1 MAITAT
7 FEIAPTTLL
16 AVVKEIF
23 EVTSAQAE
31 LTPRSIEKLTE
42 LAKANTIAVV
52 YKDNSLV
59 GWGAVERLTKNM
71 SEIGMVFIKPEH
83 RSAEVFNA
91 LMQLV
96 ANRKDTYLLA
106 TYDQALIRYVKTVW
120 NAKETNLLG
129 AIFLSHGKF
138 LTKRLNS
145 ESRKSIST
153 RLNDSKPSYA
163 IIERG

>member
-7 FEIAPTTLL
+7 FEIEPTKLPT
-16 AVVKEIF
+16 VVKEIF
-23 EVTSAQAE
+23 LVTSAQAE
-31 LTPRSIEKLTE
+31 LTPRSVEKLTA
-42 LAKANTIAVV
+42 LAKANTLAVV
-52 YKDNSLV
+52 YMENMLI
-59 GWGAVERLTKNM
+59 GWAAVEKLTKNL

-96 ANRKDTYLLA
+96 AKRKDTYLLA
-106 TYDQALIRYVKTVW
+106 TYDQSLIRYVKTVW

-129 AIFLSHGKF
+129 AIVRSKGKF

-145 ESRKSIST
+145 ESRRSIKT
-153 RLNDSKPSYA
+153 RLKETKPSYA
-163 IIERG
+163 IVGRK

>member
-7 FEIAPTTLL
+7 FEIAPTKLP
-16 AVVKEIF
+16 AVVKEVF

-42 LAKANTIAVV
+42 LAKANALAVV
-52 YKDNSLV
+52 YKDNSLI
-59 GWGAVERLTKNM
+59 GWAAVERLTKNF

-83 RSAEVFNA
+83 RSAEVFNG

-96 ANRKDTYLLA
+96 AKRKDTYLLA

-120 NAKETNLLG
+120 DAKEINLLG
-129 AIFLSHGKF
+129 AILLSHGKF

-145 ESRKSIST
+145 ESWKSIST

>member
-7 FEIAPTTLL
+7 FEIEPTKLP

-31 LTPRSIEKLTE
+31 LTPRSVEKLTA
-42 LAKANTIAVV
+42 LAKANTLAVV
-52 YKDNSLV
+52 YKDKSLI
-59 GWGAVERLTKNM
+59 GWAAVEKLTNNL

-96 ANRKDTYLLA
+96 AKRKDTYLLA
-106 TYDQALIRYVKTVW
+106 TYDQSLIRYVKTVW

-129 AIFLSHGKF
+129 AIVRSKGKF
-138 LTKRLNS
+138 LNKRLNS
-145 ESRKSIST
+145 ESRRSIKS
-153 RLNDSKPSYA
+153 RLKETKPSYA
-163 IIERG
+163 IVGRK

>member
-7 FEIAPTTLL
+7 FEIEPTKLP

-23 EVTSAQAE
+23 EVTSAQPE
-31 LTPRSIEKLTE
+31 LTPRSVEKLAE
-42 LAKANTIAVV
+42 LAKANTLAVV
-52 YKDNSLV
+52 YKDNSLI
-59 GWGAVERLTKNM
+59 GWAAVEKLTRGL
-71 SEIGMVFIKPEH
+71 SEIGMVYIKPEY
-83 RSAEVFNA
+83 RSAEAFNA

-96 ANRKDTYLLA
+96 AKRKDTYLLA

-129 AIFLSHGKF
+129 AIVKSKGKF

-145 ESRKSIST
+145 ESRKAIKT
-153 RLNDSKPSYA
+153 RLKETKPSYA
-163 IIERG
+163 IVGRK